1 MQSGITTPES
11 YLGDV
16 KKFLADTKALM
27 MEAAKAL
34 GATNEHTQRLKKRV
48 QILNNEIQTME
59 GEA

>member
-1 MQSGITTPES
+1 MQSGITTQDS
-11 YLGDV
+11 YLADV
-16 KKFLADTKALM
+16 NKFLADTKALM

-34 GATNEHTQRLKKRV
+34 DATNEHTQRLKKRV